1 MLGEEERSLEEGS
14 FSKAS
19 IPKRIAIVL
28 AGGLVNIIFGL
39 IVYFIL
45 MASQGQFYT
54 TTVDKAL
61 EGYSAREAEIM
72 ENDKIL
78 EVNGKKVRFG
88 IDIIEDIQLSNGED
102 VVLKIDRNNEIKYIT
117 VKPVYEDL
125 EINENS
131 KDNNENTDNS
141 EEDDTKIYRIGI
153 TFKISDK
160 SFKNSMYYAFWSTV
174 DFSASIIDNL
184 KNLFSGKISTD
195 QLVGPVG
202 ISSVVSK
209 TEGFYEFVYMLALI
223 SLSLG
228 ITNLLPFPPLDG
240 GRIVILIIE
249 GIRRKPL
256 KQETETKIQLIGFAL
271 LIGLSIYVTYNDILR
286 IV

>member
-45 MASQGQFYT
+45 MASQGQYYT
-54 TTVDKAL
+54 TTVDKTMDNYNAK
-61 EGYSAREAEIM
+61 EAGIIQ
-72 ENDKIL
+72 NDKIL

-88 IDIIEDIQLSNGED
+88 TDIIEQIQLSNGED
-102 VVLKIDRNNEIKYIT
+102 VVLKISRNNDIKYIT
-117 VKPVYEDL
+117 VKPVYENI
-125 EINENS
+125 ETSENNNES
-131 KDNNENTDNS
+131 VDNNDEKDES
-141 EEDDTKIYRIGI
+141 KIYRIGI
-153 TFKISDK
+153 AFKISDK
-160 SFKNSMYYAFWSTV
+160 NLKNSMYYAYWSTI
-174 DFSASIIDNL
+174 DFSVLIFDNL
-184 KNLFSGKISTD
+184 KNLFTGKISTD

-202 ISSVVSK
+202 ISKVVTK
-209 TEGFYEFVYMLALI
+209 TEDAFEFIYLLALI

-240 GRIVILIIE
+240 GKIVFLIIE
-249 GIRRKPL
+249 AIRRKPL
-256 KQETETKIQLIGFAL
+256 KEETETKIQLIGFAL
-271 LIGLSIYVTYNDILR
+271 LIGLSIYVTYNDIFR
-286 IV
+286 TY